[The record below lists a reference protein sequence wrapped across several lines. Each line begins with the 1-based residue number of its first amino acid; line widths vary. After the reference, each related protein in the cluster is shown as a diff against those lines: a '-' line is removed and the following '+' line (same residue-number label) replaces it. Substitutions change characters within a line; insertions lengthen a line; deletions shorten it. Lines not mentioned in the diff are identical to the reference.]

1 MALNATL
8 NNRISQQTITVSS
21 TGGRITSS
29 SRGSGVTLKNQA
41 NEIRSIEDIADIVE
55 TNAVDG
61 ATLVYNSALDKYEVK
76 PFEFTDTELDGGTF

>member
-1 MALNATL
+1 MALL
-8 NNRISQQTITVSS
+8 NNRISQQTITVST

-29 SRGSGVTLKNQA
+29 SRGSGITLKNQA
-41 NEIRSIEDIADIVE
+41 NEIRSIEDIVDVVE

-76 PFEFTDTELDGGTF
+76 PLDFTQTELDGGSF